1 MIRLS
6 KSYVGEDEAKAVRE
20 VLLDGYLGMGKFV
33 GEFEEILADYFGRPA
48 VCVSTGTAALQ
59 LSLQAIGLKPG
70 DEVLVPALTYLASF
84 QAITAAGCKPVACDI
99 DPITLFIDIDD
110 ANERLTNKT
119 KAIMPVFYASS
130 IGNLV
135 ELSLFAK
142 KNKLRIIE
150 DAAHAFG
157 SRCKSELIGSFGDI
171 SCFSFDGIKNITSGE
186 GGCIVSND
194 EQFIQRVRDIRLLG
208 VQNDSVKRLSGA
220 RSWNFDVVE
229 QGWRYHMSNIMA
241 SIGITQFNKK
251 SVMFSKRQEL
261 AQHYDKILK
270 TNSDIKLLPLNYS
283 EIVPHIY
290 VVQIKNLRDR
300 TKLRKQLLD
309 KGIETGLHYLPNN
322 YLTLFKSDSNR
333 HLSVTDNVWPELLS
347 LPLHPA
353 LEFQDID
360 YVCKH
365 LLEIITKSNDKPTS
379 FT

>member
-20 VLLDGYLGMGKFV
+20 VLLDGYLGMGKVV
-33 GEFEEILADYFGRPA
+33 GEFEEILEAYFGRPA

-84 QAITAAGCKPVACDI
+84 QAITAAGCKPVACDV
-99 DPITLFIDIDD
+99 DPQTLFIDIND
-110 ANERLTNKT
+110 ARKRLTTKT

-130 IGNLV
+130 IGALD

-157 SRCKSELIGSFGDI
+157 SRYKSELIGSFGDI

-186 GGCIVSND
+186 GGCIVSD
-194 EQFIQRVRDIRLLG
+194 DDQFIKRVKDLRLLG
-208 VQNDSVKRLSGA
+208 IQNDSVNRLNGA
-220 RSWNFDVVE
+220 RSWHFDVVE

-241 SIGITQFNKK
+241 SIGITQFHKK
-251 SVMFSKRQEL
+251 TFMFSKRQKL
-261 AQHYDKILK
+261 AQHYDEILK
-270 TNSDIKLLPLNYS
+270 HNPDIKLLSLNYR

-290 VVQIKNLRDR
+290 VVQIKNLLDR
-300 TKLRKQLLD
+300 PKVRKRMLD

-322 YLTLFKSDSNR
+322 YLTKFKSDSDP
-333 HLSVTDNVWPELLS
+333 HLPITDNVWPQLLS
-347 LPLHPA
+347 LPLHPE
-353 LEFQDID
+353 LEIKDID
-360 YVCKH
+360 TVCKH
-365 LLEIITKSNDKPTS
+365 LLECLAN
-379 FT
+379 